1 MGGGTGSRGA
11 PSPICGIPS
20 APQPAAYRNLSGSP
34 TRLPLPALFQGG
46 VCGVETRTRREE
58 ELYNR
63 EKPRRTSGDR
73 ERQPEGAEG
82 GAKSTRANRLEMLG
96 MGGGFVC
103 TSKRRNSREGGARRS
118 GKRHL
123 GCLALPRSAL
133 PPPLPPAGPERM
145 KPREGALIPVTFLL
159 GRQPKPEPGNAEAE
173 HMGPETTAPP
183 SPPGRVGRQLG
194 GWL

>member
-1 MGGGTGSRGA
+1 MPSFSWARSRVGGGRWAGA
-11 PSPICGIPS
+11 PG

-82 GAKSTRANRLEMLG
+82 GAKSTRANGLETLG
-96 MGGGFVC
+96 MGRICVHIKEEEFTQRRGATVRE
-103 TSKRRNSREGGARRS
+103 TS
-118 GKRHL
+118 
-123 GCLALPRSAL
+123 
-133 PPPLPPAGPERM
+133 
-145 KPREGALIPVTFLL
+145 
-159 GRQPKPEPGNAEAE
+159 PGLSEA
-173 HMGPETTAPP
+173 
-183 SPPGRVGRQLG
+183 SP
-194 GWL
+194 